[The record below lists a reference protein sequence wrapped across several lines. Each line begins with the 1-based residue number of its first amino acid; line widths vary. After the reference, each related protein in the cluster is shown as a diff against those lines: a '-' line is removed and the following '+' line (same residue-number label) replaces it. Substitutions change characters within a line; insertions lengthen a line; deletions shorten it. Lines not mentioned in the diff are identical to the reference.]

1 MCGRVS
7 VLKVVHVFSYYFV
20 GFYRSRSFYFLLLI
34 VTLAGSLL
42 TYLSLKY
49 FLNYHGL
56 PIFQNFPASVLS
68 PEMVLGYIW
77 TFIGSYIPVFAAVFF
92 GSSAISGEM
101 ENKTAY
107 SVFPLPVSRTAIF
120 TGKYLASL
128 AAGII
133 IVLFYYGFALAN
145 FGIVFHYIDVHSFI
159 ISIALSL
166 LFLGAMLSL
175 TFLISSIFNK
185 ATYAYVTVFLIYFL
199 IFTALN
205 YVIQILYRTFP
216 FYLLSNTSSIISRI
230 FLNFNPYN
238 LISLPSLSS
247 ISNVK
252 VILYASV
259 MAAYMIVAYF
269 SGLFIFQEKEVK

>member
-1 MCGRVS
+1 MS
-7 VLKVVHVFSYYFV
+7 VLKVAHIFSYYFI
-20 GFYRSRSFYFLLLI
+20 GFYRSRSFYFLLFI
-34 VTLAGSLL
+34 VTFAGSLL

-77 TFIGSYIPVFAAVFF
+77 TFVGSYVPVFAAVFF
-92 GSSAISGEM
+92 GSSAISGEL

-107 SVFPLPVSRTAIF
+107 SVFPLPVSRTSIF

-128 AAGII
+128 VAGLM
-133 IVLFYYGFALAN
+133 IVLFYYAFAVVN
-145 FGIVFHYIDVHSFI
+145 YTIVFHTVDVNTFLQ
-159 ISIALSL
+159 SIALSI

-175 TFLISSIFNK
+175 TFLISSIFNR

-216 FYLLSNTSSIISRI
+216 FYLLSNTSTIISRI
-230 FLNFNPYN
+230 FFNFNPYD
-238 LISLPSLSS
+238 LISLPSVSPVSS
-247 ISNVK
+247 GTVL
-252 VILYASV
+252 LYAAV
-259 MAAYMIVAYF
+259 MISYMAVAYF
-269 SGLFIFQEKEVK
+269 TGLFIFQDKEVK